1 MITPTEILKSISDI
15 RHHLDSMESVQESLE
30 TLRNQYR
37 DLEEVDQSKHNSHRR
52 QSIKQIDSLL
62 YRLAHLTHPDT
73 THLSQ
78 DSRTYRDLSDIF
90 SALQAT
96 QNYLINN
103 TKPLDFNQSCS
114 SQLEDEAPESQDMAF
129 IQDFPCAHEYDE
141 LDFSPPFD
149 WKDIIYVAI
158 HKAFGYSEDAL
169 LKEHAIRRFV
179 NLPLIPQVM
188 DSNDPVNL
196 VGIRIHNI
204 TPGTVTERGTNSDTT
219 ATTHKFTIELD
230 IDTCNTT
237 QPPKEN

>member
-15 RHHLDSMESVQESLE
+15 RHHLEKMESIQETLE

-37 DLEEVDQSKHNSHRR
+37 DLEHVEQPEHNSHRTK
-52 QSIKQIDSLL
+52 SLTQIDSLL
-62 YRLAHLTHPDT
+62 HRLAPLTHPNT

-96 QNYLINN
+96 RDALNE
-103 TKPLDFNQSCS
+103 TKPLKFDQSCS
-114 SQLEDEAPESQDMAF
+114 SQLEDEVPESQDMDF

-141 LDFSPPFD
+141 IDFSPPFD

-158 HKAFGYSEDAL
+158 HKAFGYSEDDL
-169 LKEHAIRRFV
+169 LKVHAIGRI
-179 NLPLIPQVM
+179 NLPLIPQIR
-188 DSNDPVNL
+188 DPNDPVNL
-196 VGIRIHNI
+196 TSIHLRNI
-204 TPGTVTERGTNSDTT
+204 TAGTITERGTNSGFI
-219 ATTHKFTIELD
+219 ATTRKFTIELD